1 MGAAVG
7 QDCDLLEEVCGWINE
22 KATVP
27 VWAKMTPNITD
38 ITQVSLI
45 YVCMHWCKSHAIC

>member
-7 QDCDLLEEVCGWINE
+7 QDCDLLAEVCGWINE

-27 VWAKMTPNITD
+27 VG
-38 ITQVSLI
+38 QR
-45 YVCMHWCKSHAIC
+45 